1 MDTGIVLDCSALSA
15 ADLDG
20 RIITY
25 ALGLGWPH
33 PDHLVVTG
41 DEVADGEA
49 ARWAADEAV
58 DWLNERAPLGLV
70 FTVEDNSLYLSPID
84 ED

>member
-1 MDTGIVLDCSALSA
+1 MDAGIILDCSALSA

-33 PDHLVVTG
+33 PDDLVVTG
-41 DEVADGEA
+41 DEEADGEA

-58 DWLNERAPLGLV
+58 DWLNERAPEGLAYV
-70 FTVEDNSLYLSPID
+70 VEDNSLFLWPID